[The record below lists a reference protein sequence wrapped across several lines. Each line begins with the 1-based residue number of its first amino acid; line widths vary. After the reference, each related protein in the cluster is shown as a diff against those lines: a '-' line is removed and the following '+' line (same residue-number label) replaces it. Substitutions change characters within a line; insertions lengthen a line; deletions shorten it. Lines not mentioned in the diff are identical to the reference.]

1 MQVHGDERDRKRR
14 SKYKVKYS
22 MQITV
27 TVVEG
32 TSLCRKSMGGPRH
45 LTFLL
50 PPLKPFILREW
61 SWLLSTHSDLVVSF
75 FQRSLCQRHRSISLP
90 SLIGKTMEEL
100 VYIYKHCNMVSIFSQ
115 ERITRIFIISYYSYF
130 LIRRNDRVRA
140 LHLLWFRNGG
150 IIEHWLRVFYSP
162 STMIGLY
169 ESGLLLLRSS
179 PFSLLLFFFFCY
191 TKE

>member
-1 MQVHGDERDRKRR
+1 MQVHRDERDRKRR

-61 SWLLSTHSDLVVSF
+61 SWLLSTHSDLVVSLV
-75 FQRSLCQRHRSISLP
+75 QRSLCQHHRSISLT
-90 SLIGKTMEEL
+90 SLIGKTMEI
-100 VYIYKHCNMVSIFSQ
+100 YIYIHTVIRYRHFHRYNRSRVYLSFRTTLIFWYDVTIVFAPFIFCGFGMKVSSNTGFAP
-115 ERITRIFIISYYSYF
+115 FIPP
-130 LIRRNDRVRA
+130 RQ
-140 LHLLWFRNGG
+140 W
-150 IIEHWLRVFYSP
+150 
-162 STMIGLY
+162 
-169 ESGLLLLRSS
+169 
-179 PFSLLLFFFFCY
+179 
-191 TKE
+191 

>member
-1 MQVHGDERDRKRR
+1 
-14 SKYKVKYS
+14 

-61 SWLLSTHSDLVVSF
+61 SWLLSTHSDLVVSL
-75 FQRSLCQRHRSISLP
+75 FQRSLCQCHRSMSLS
-90 SLIGKTMEEL
+90 SLIGKTMEI
-100 VYIYKHCNMVSIFSQ
+100 YIYTHCNTHRYFHRQ
-115 ERITRIFIISYYSYF
+115 ITRIFIISYYPYF

-150 IIEHWLRVFYSP
+150 IIEHWLRTFYSP

-179 PFSLLLFFFFCY
+179 PFSLLLFFFV
-191 TKE
+191 TRKNSGLAGGTW

>member
-90 SLIGKTMEEL
+90 SLIGKTMEEP
-100 VYIYKHCNMVSIFSQ
+100 VYIYINTVI
-115 ERITRIFIISYYSYF
+115 RYRYF
-130 LIRRNDRVRA
+130 TGTDHAYIYHFV
-140 LHLLWFRNGG
+140 
-150 IIEHWLRVFYSP
+150 
-162 STMIGLY
+162 
-169 ESGLLLLRSS
+169 
-179 PFSLLLFFFFCY
+179 LLLFSD
-191 TKE
+191 TT

>member
-45 LTFLL
+45 LTFLP

-61 SWLLSTHSDLVVSF
+61 SWLLSTHSDLVVDL
-75 FQRSLCQRHRSISLP
+75 SLPKISLP
-90 SLIGKTMEEL
+90 SLIGKTMEEFVYTCVYIHTVIRYRTFISTGITDH
-100 VYIYKHCNMVSIFSQ
+100 VYIYHFVLPLFSD
-115 ERITRIFIISYYSYF
+115 T
-130 LIRRNDRVRA
+130 
-140 LHLLWFRNGG
+140 
-150 IIEHWLRVFYSP
+150 
-162 STMIGLY
+162 T
-169 ESGLLLLRSS
+169 
-179 PFSLLLFFFFCY
+179 
-191 TKE
+191 

>member
-45 LTFLL
+45 LTFLP

-61 SWLLSTHSDLVVSF
+61 SWLLSTHSDLVVDL
-75 FQRSLCQRHRSISLP
+75 SLPKISLP
-90 SLIGKTMEEL
+90 SLIGKTMEEFVYTCVYIHIVIRYRTFISTGITDH
-100 VYIYKHCNMVSIFSQ
+100 VYIYHFVLPLFSD
-115 ERITRIFIISYYSYF
+115 T
-130 LIRRNDRVRA
+130 
-140 LHLLWFRNGG
+140 
-150 IIEHWLRVFYSP
+150 
-162 STMIGLY
+162 T
-169 ESGLLLLRSS
+169 
-179 PFSLLLFFFFCY
+179 
-191 TKE
+191 

>member
-45 LTFLL
+45 LTFLP

-61 SWLLSTHSDLVVSF
+61 SWLLSTHSDLVVD
-75 FQRSLCQRHRSISLP
+75 LSLP
-90 SLIGKTMEEL
+90 KISFPNLIGKTMEEFVYTCVYIHIVIRYRTFISTGITDH
-100 VYIYKHCNMVSIFSQ
+100 VYIYHFVLPLFSD
-115 ERITRIFIISYYSYF
+115 T
-130 LIRRNDRVRA
+130 
-140 LHLLWFRNGG
+140 
-150 IIEHWLRVFYSP
+150 
-162 STMIGLY
+162 T
-169 ESGLLLLRSS
+169 
-179 PFSLLLFFFFCY
+179 
-191 TKE
+191 

>member
-45 LTFLL
+45 LTFLP

-61 SWLLSTHSDLVVSF
+61 SWLLSTHSDLVVDL
-75 FQRSLCQRHRSISLP
+75 SLPKISLP
-90 SLIGKTMEEL
+90 SLIGKTMEEFVYTCVYIHTVIRYRTFISTGITNH
-100 VYIYKHCNMVSIFSQ
+100 VYIYHFVLPLFSD
-115 ERITRIFIISYYSYF
+115 T
-130 LIRRNDRVRA
+130 
-140 LHLLWFRNGG
+140 
-150 IIEHWLRVFYSP
+150 
-162 STMIGLY
+162 T
-169 ESGLLLLRSS
+169 
-179 PFSLLLFFFFCY
+179 
-191 TKE
+191 